1 MLESGINSR
10 IVRILMKK
18 PLGIVAAG
26 HHDTAGAATAIL
38 KAGGN
43 AFDAALAAL
52 FSSCV
57 SEPVLSS
64 LGGGGFLLAHSHN
77 SSVLYDFFAHTPMQK
92 PPVEELDFRP
102 IIADFGSAQ
111 QEFHIGM
118 GSIAVPG
125 MVRGI
130 FAIHRNLCTLP
141 LEAIVEPAMQL
152 AREGVR
158 INSFQHYIS
167 TIVSPIIESSPEALR
182 LHACANQP
190 EKIAP
195 QNETVKQPEMAD
207 MFSALAQEGEE
218 LFYKGELAHRL
229 VADCKARGGA
239 LRQVDLN
246 RYEAAPRTPLS
257 LNYRDTQLLTNPAPS
272 IGGTLIAF
280 TLSLLE
286 QQGLAAMRYH
296 GTKHLT
302 NLAHAM
308 RLTQQLRHSHK
319 IDSDL
324 NSSTSQRIFSHSF
337 LETYR
342 DTLRK
347 HPSCSRGTTQ
357 ISIADCNGNMAGMT
371 LSNGEG
377 SGYVLPGTGI
387 MLNNMLGEEDINPH
401 GFHQW
406 PVNRRIASM
415 MAPTLALMPNGDRV
429 ATGSGGSNRIRSAIL
444 QVLINLIDFK
454 MQATEAVEQARIHF
468 ENGLLNLEQDIPDN
482 TVADLI
488 KEFPEHHLW
497 PQKNLFF
504 GGAHTVI
511 HKQDGTLHGHGD
523 SRRGGVCIQV

>member
-1 MLESGINSR
+1 MDKS
-10 IVRILMKK
+10 
-18 PLGIVAAG
+18 LGIVAAG
-26 HHDTAGAATAIL
+26 HQGTASAAATIL
-38 KAGGN
+38 AAGGN

-57 SEPVLSS
+57 CEPVLSS
-64 LGGGGFLLAHSHN
+64 LGGGGFLLAHSHHGN
-77 SSVLYDFFAHTPMQK
+77 SALYDFFAHTPIRK
-92 PPVEELDFRP
+92 PPLKELDFYP
-102 IIADFGSAQ
+102 IIADFGTAQ

-130 FAIHRNLCTLP
+130 YAIHSDRCSLP
-141 LEAIVEPAMQL
+141 LEEIIQPALQL
-152 AREGVR
+152 AREGVK

-167 TIVSPIIESSPEALR
+167 TIVAPIIESSPAALQ
-182 LHACANQP
+182 LHKGDRP
-190 EKIAP
+190 SVIASMD
-195 QNETVKQPEMAD
+195 ELVKQPDMAD
-207 MFSALAQEGEE
+207 LFTTLVEEGEE
-218 LFYKGELAHRL
+218 LFYRGELAQQL
-229 VADCKARGGA
+229 VDDCNTMGGA
-239 LRQVDLN
+239 IRLEDLE
-246 RYEAAPRTPLS
+246 RYRVETRVPLS

-286 QQGLAAMRYH
+286 QEGLHRMQH
-296 GTKHLT
+296 HSPWHLT
-302 NLAHAM
+302 NMAHAM

-324 NSSTSQRIFSHSF
+324 DATTSQRILDNSF
-337 LETYR
+337 IDSYR
-342 DTLRK
+342 QTLRQ
-347 HPSCSRGTTQ
+347 HTSCARGTTQ
-357 ISIADCNGNMAGMT
+357 ISVSDAQGNMASMT

-406 PVNRRIASM
+406 PEDRRIASM
-415 MAPTLALMPNGDRV
+415 MAPTLAFMPNGDKI

-454 MQATEAVEQARIHF
+454 MDATQAVEQARIHF
-468 ENGLLNLEQDIPDN
+468 ESSLLNLESGIPDSCIE
-482 TVADLI
+482 DLCR
-488 KEFPEHHLW
+488 EFPQHHLW

-511 HKQDGTLHGHGD
+511 HEDDGTMHGQGD
-523 SRRGGVCIQV
+523 SRRGGVCIKV

>member
-1 MLESGINSR
+1 
-10 IVRILMKK
+10 MKK
-18 PLGIVAAG
+18 HLGIVAAG
-26 HHDTAGAATAIL
+26 HDDTAKAAAAVL

-77 SSVLYDFFAHTPMQK
+77 SSVLYDFFAQTPMQK
-92 PPVEELDFRP
+92 PPVEELDFSP
-102 IIADFGSAQ
+102 IVADFGTAQ

-130 FAIHRNLCTLP
+130 FAIHRDLCTLP
-141 LEAIVEPAMQL
+141 LRIIIEPALQL

-167 TIVSPIIESSPEALR
+167 TIVSPIIESSAEALR
-182 LHACANQP
+182 LHACDSQP
-190 EKIAP
+190 DRVAS

-207 MFSALAQEGEE
+207 LFSALAQEGDE
-218 LFYKGELAHRL
+218 LFYKGELAQRL
-229 VADCKARGGA
+229 VTDCKAKGGA
-239 LRQVDLN
+239 IRRSDLDGYQVEL
-246 RYEAAPRTPLS
+246 RTPLS
-257 LNYRDTQLLTNPAPS
+257 LNYRDTKILTNPAPS

-280 TLSLLE
+280 SLSILA
-286 QQGLAAMRYH
+286 QQGLSDMRHH
-296 GTKHLT
+296 GTEHLT
-302 NLAHAM
+302 NVAHAM

-324 NSSTSQRIFSHSF
+324 DAITSRRILSNEF
-337 LETYR
+337 LDTYR

-347 HPSCSRGTTQ
+347 HALCARGTTQ
-357 ISIADCNGNMAGMT
+357 ISVADSKGNMASMT

-387 MLNNMLGEEDINPH
+387 MLNNMLGEEDINPR

-415 MAPTLALMPNGDRV
+415 MAPTVALMPNGDRI
-429 ATGSGGSNRIRSAIL
+429 AIGSGGSNRIRSAIL
-444 QVLINLIDFK
+444 QTLINMIDFK
-454 MQATEAVEQARIHF
+454 MEAAEAVEQPRIHL
-468 ENGLLNLEQDIPDN
+468 ESGLLNLEHGIPDL
-482 TVADLI
+482 TIADLI
-488 KEFPEHHLW
+488 NEFPEHHLW
-497 PQKNLFF
+497 PEKNLFF
-504 GGAHTVI
+504 GGAHTVTNK
-511 HKQDGTLHGHGD
+511 HDGALNGHGD
-523 SRRGGVCIQV
+523 SRRGGVCIKV